1 MHEMHCGCK
10 DDATYAAFSAD
21 VKASA
26 APAPKTE
33 GEVLKEQLK
42 MLEIAESS
50 GGGGGAGSAGANV
63 AFPLSVQAK
72 ASIAKI
78 HGGSGQWI
86 TAFNVSILFI
96 ICCGFLFCFLTRAK
110 KVSGAQ
116 IDAVAQAPPALSD
129 RSALASSA
137 AAFLQVRIPTII
149 LRQRISLAR
158 TAPPQSTSAASPAFV
173 LIVAD
178 GAVLFVYWC
187 PDAAPVR
194 SKMTHR
200 CISRPVSPRCIGGF
214 AASTDG

>member
-10 DDATYAAFSAD
+10 EDATYAAFSAD
-21 VKASA
+21 VKATA

-72 ASIAKI
+72 ATIARI

-86 TAFNVSILFI
+86 TAFNVSILL
-96 ICCGFLFCFLTRAK
+96 ICCGFLFYFLTRAK

-116 IDAVAQAPPALSD
+116 IDALAQAPPALSD

-137 AAFLQVRIPTII
+137 AAFLQVLIPTGI
-149 LRQRISLAR
+149 LCLRI
-158 TAPPQSTSAASPAFV
+158 
-173 LIVAD
+173 
-178 GAVLFVYWC
+178 
-187 PDAAPVR
+187 
-194 SKMTHR
+194 
-200 CISRPVSPRCIGGF
+200 
-214 AASTDG
+214 